1 MNDKMNNGDKDYDKL
16 KLQLET
22 YKQVEQKLSKELEE
36 QRSKNV
42 YVDRMI
48 FRQRVLKSRLKFIS
62 SFLLYL
68 NSNSAVDGTFYRKW
82 MELLNYTIEEKDNMI
97 GDCQYQMMKLFY
109 SVDPI
114 KEYKHIIER
123 KFINL
128 IHSFEISQAVSQSS
142 NDTTTLPTFSEYTM
156 IGIETMFDT
165 NTIIPSAKLFF
176 IKSTDP
182 KDRFCLF
189 MKAWNDLIDVPD
201 FTVDCAWIYRNEI
214 KSCCDHLDI
223 IKINQHI
230 LNRELHYTKDVE
242 LLQKCAFPSVAIPK
256 VQKVKYLE
264 QLYDSIVNA
273 LSLID
278 LNYKFVGKHP
288 QLFIVEKDEC
298 PITSIHGKYPA
309 VVLKCNHILS
319 LMAYKGLITKQNSST
334 ESIRCPFCR
343 SDCIINMFISKSTI
357 DPQKEVKDFK
367 QITNPSYL
375 NFNMKSIP
383 YISSNIISEDA
394 LNAL

>member
-1 MNDKMNNGDKDYDKL
+1 MNDDDKDYDKL

-22 YKQVEQKLSKELEE
+22 YKQLEQKLSKELEE
-36 QRSKNV
+36 QRNKHIF
-42 YVDRMI
+42 VDRLI
-48 FRQRVLKSRLKFIS
+48 FRQCILKSRLKFIS

-68 NSNSAVDGTFYRKW
+68 NSNSAVDGIFYRNW
-82 MELLNYTIEEKDNMI
+82 MELLNYNIEEKDNMI

-109 SVDPI
+109 SIDPV
-114 KEYKHIIER
+114 KEYKHIVER

-142 NDTTTLPTFSEYTM
+142 NDTTILPTFSEYTM
-156 IGIETMFDT
+156 IGIETIVDT

-176 IKSTDP
+176 IKSSNP
-182 KDRFCLF
+182 KDRFCLY
-189 MKAWNDLIDVPD
+189 MKAWND
-201 FTVDCAWIYRNEI
+201 FTDIPNFSVDCAWIYKNEI

-230 LNRELHYTKDVE
+230 LNRELHYTKDIE
-242 LLQKCAFPSVAIPK
+242 LLQQCAFPSVAIPK
-256 VQKVKYLE
+256 VQKIKYLE

-298 PITSIHGKYPA
+298 PITSINGKYPA
-309 VVLKCNHILS
+309 VILKCNHILS
-319 LMAYKGLITKQNSST
+319 LMAYKGLLTKQNSST

-343 SDCIINMFISKSTI
+343 SDCMINMFVSKSI
-357 DPQKEVKDFK
+357 IGPQKELKDFK
-367 QITNPSYL
+367 QMTQPSYL

-383 YISSNIISEDA
+383 YISSKIISEEA

>member
-1 MNDKMNNGDKDYDKL
+1 M
-16 KLQLET
+16 
-22 YKQVEQKLSKELEE
+22 
-36 QRSKNV
+36 
-42 YVDRMI
+42 
-48 FRQRVLKSRLKFIS
+48 KS
-62 SFLLYL
+62 Y
-68 NSNSAVDGTFYRKW
+68 
-82 MELLNYTIEEKDNMI
+82 
-97 GDCQYQMMKLFY
+97 Y

-114 KEYKHIIER
+114 KESKHMIER

-165 NTIIPSAKLFF
+165 NKIIPSAKLFF

-189 MKAWNDLIDVPD
+189 MKAWNDLTDVPD
-201 FTVDCAWIYRNEI
+201 FSVDCAWIYKNEI
-214 KSCCDHLDI
+214 KSCCDHLNI

-242 LLQKCAFPSVAIPK
+242 LLQQCAFPSAAIPK

-264 QLYDSIVNA
+264 QLYDSIVSS

-278 LNYKFVGKHP
+278 LNYRFVGKHP
-288 QLFIVEKDEC
+288 QLIIVEKDEC
-298 PITSIHGKYPA
+298 PITSINGKYPA
-309 VVLKCNHILS
+309 VILRCNHILS
-319 LMAYKGLITKQNSST
+319 LMAYKGLLTKQISST
-334 ESIRCPFCR
+334 ESIRFPFCR
-343 SDCIINMFISKSTI
+343 ADCIINMFISNSVMV
-357 DPQKEVKDFK
+357 PQKEVKEFK
-367 QITNPSYL
+367 QIINPSYL

>member
-1 MNDKMNNGDKDYDKL
+1 MNKGDKDYDKL
-16 KLQLET
+16 NLQLET
-22 YKQVEQKLSKELEE
+22 YKQIEQRLSNELEE
-36 QRSKNV
+36 QRKKHV
-42 YVDRMI
+42 FVDRLI
-48 FRQRVLKSRLKFIS
+48 FRQRMLKSRLKFIS

-68 NSNSAVDGTFYRKW
+68 NSNSAVEGSFYRKW
-82 MELLNYTIEEKDNMI
+82 MELFNYTIEEKDNMV

-109 SVDPI
+109 SIDPI
-114 KEYKHIIER
+114 KEYKHMIER

-142 NDTTTLPTFSEYTM
+142 NDTSTLPKFSDYVM
-156 IGIETMFDT
+156 IGIETMLET

-182 KDRFCLF
+182 KDRFCLY
-189 MKAWNDLIDVPD
+189 MKAWNDITDVPD
-201 FTVDCAWIYRNEI
+201 FSVDCAWIYKNEI

-242 LLQKCAFPSVAIPK
+242 LLQQCAFPSISIPK

-264 QLYDSIVNA
+264 QLYHSIISA

-278 LNYKFVGKHP
+278 LNYRFVGKHP
-288 QLFIVEKDEC
+288 QLLIVEKEEC
-298 PITSIHGKYPA
+298 PITTISGRYPA
-309 VVLKCNHILS
+309 VILKCNHILS
-319 LMAYKGLITKQNSST
+319 LMAYKGLLTKQNSST

-343 SDCIINMFISKSTI
+343 SDCMINMFVSKSI
-357 DPQKEVKDFK
+357 MDPQKEVKDFK
-367 QITNPSYL
+367 EFTNPSYL
-375 NFNMKSIP
+375 NFNMKSTP
-383 YISSNIISEDA
+383 YISSSLISEDA
-394 LNAL
+394 LHAL